1 MNAMDA
7 HLSKRLGPLKLWGL
21 GVGYVIAGMFFGW
34 SHGLVHGGIYGLL
47 IATFLMILMYFCF
60 VFSYCEL
67 CTYEPD
73 AGGVFVYAHRAFG
86 RNIGFVAGLLQIIEF
101 VFAAPAISLAI
112 AACIEFCFSID
123 HPFFIASSC
132 YVLFTIINIMGI
144 NLSARIELI
153 FSLIAVFALICFFT
167 ISAPHFNSYYLTE
180 DKSSLSALKIFAAIP
195 FAMWFF
201 LGIEGLAN
209 VSEETINPQKNMTY
223 GFISAMTTLTLL
235 AVLTLLLCVGIGGWK
250 NVVYT
255 NVPSLS
261 TDMPIALALSQIIEL
276 DSLAFMGIVLG
287 GLIGLLAS
295 FHGLM
300 LVASRALYKFS
311 LDGFLFAKAS
321 MISKKHH
328 TPVNA
333 LVINSTIG
341 CVAVYSGKTDLLITI
356 SGLAALCC
364 YVICSL
370 SMIKLRLSKPKLKRP
385 FKAPFFPVVPL
396 IALAISSLSV
406 LALAYAYPN
415 ISFIF
420 FLSVLGFWLYEFKF
434 AKGRIKLRT

>member
-1 MNAMDA
+1 MNAEEA
-7 HLSKRLGPLKLWGL
+7 HLSKKLGPFKLWGL

-34 SHGLVHGGIYGLL
+34 SHGLVQGGVYGLL

-67 CTYEPD
+67 CTIEPD

-86 RNIGFVAGLLQIIEF
+86 RGVGYVAGLLQIIEF

-112 AACIEFCFSID
+112 AAGLEFFFAIH
-123 HPFFIASSC
+123 HPFLIASLC
-132 YVLFTIINIMGI
+132 YLTFTTVNIMGI

-153 FSLIAVFALICFFT
+153 FSFIAVIALSAFFMV
-167 ISAPHFNSYYLTE
+167 SAPHFNPSFLSE
-180 DKSSLSALKIFAAIP
+180 DKSSLTALKIFAAIP

-223 GFISAMTTLTLL
+223 GFISAMTTLAIL
-235 AVLTLLLCVGIGGWK
+235 AVLTLLLSVGIGGWQK
-250 NVVYT
+250 VVYSDVT
-255 NVPSLS
+255 SLTS
-261 TDMPIALALSQIIEL
+261 DMPISIALSQIIPL
-276 DSLAFMGIVLG
+276 DSVAFKGIVIG

-311 LDGFLFAKAS
+311 LDGFLWARTGELSRKY
-321 MISKKHH
+321 H

-333 LVINSTIG
+333 LIINSLIG
-341 CVAVYSGKTDLLITI
+341 CIAVYSGKTELLIII

-370 SMIKLRLSKPKLKRP
+370 SMIRLRLKKPELKRP
-385 FKAPFFPVVPL
+385 FRAPFFPVVPL
-396 IALAISSLSV
+396 VALLISSLSV
-406 LALAYAYPN
+406 LALSYVYPS
-415 ISFIF
+415 ISFLF
-420 FLSVLGFWLYEFKF
+420 FLTVLVLWLYEFKF
-434 AKGRIKLRT
+434 AKGRIVLRA